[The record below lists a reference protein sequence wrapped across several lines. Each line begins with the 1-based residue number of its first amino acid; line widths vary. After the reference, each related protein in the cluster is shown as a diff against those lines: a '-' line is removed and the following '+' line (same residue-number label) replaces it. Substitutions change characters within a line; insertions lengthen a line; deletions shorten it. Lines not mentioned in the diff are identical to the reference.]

1 MAFVMG
7 LISVLGGVLNTGQSG
22 SNATLAKSLDQP
34 ILAALVVTAVNGVV
48 YLLIAPF
55 VGLHLP
61 KGDALAAVP
70 WWAWCGGAF
79 GGVYVLSSIFF
90 AQKLGGG
97 IFIGLTVTAGV
108 VTSVLMDHYGL
119 VGFKQHAA
127 SWPRILGAG
136 LQQAAM
142 GIGTGVASDIM
153 GLLLEQQPG

>member
-1 MAFVMG
+1 MMWIMAALSF
-7 LISVLGGVLNTGQSG
+7 LGGILNTVQSG
-22 SNATLAKSLDQP
+22 SNATLAKTLDQP

-61 KGDALAAVP
+61 KADAFAAVP
-70 WWAWCGGAF
+70 WWAWLGGAF

-108 VTSVLMDHYGL
+108 ATSVLMDHYGL
-119 VGFKQHAA
+119 VGFKQHTA
-127 SWPRILGAG
+127 SWPRIAGAALMVGG
-136 LQQAAM
+136 LAL
-142 GIGTGVASDIM
+142 VSFF
-153 GLLLEQQPG
+153 